1 MGWVP
6 DQRRMLV
13 EHQYSSLSASWLLM
27 QCDQLPHDEPY
38 PQRRAPI
45 NPPSLCCFSQM
56 LCTAVRKVTNTRSD
70 VSNVQIPVPI
80 IPNLHPSKTPGR
92 EPNVTAGPCAV
103 ALGAA
108 ALLPILLN
116 LAKMSHTRTIC

>member
-27 QCDQLPHDEPY
+27 QCDQLPHNGPD
-38 PQRRAPI
+38 PQLGAQI
-45 NPPSLCCFSQM
+45 NPPSLSHFAQM
-56 LCTAVRKVTNTRSD
+56 LCTAVRKGTNTRSD
-70 VSNVQIPVPI
+70 VDNFQILVPS

-92 EPNVTAGPCAV
+92 EGTFQTP
-103 ALGAA
+103 GA
-108 ALLPILLN
+108 
-116 LAKMSHTRTIC
+116 